1 MPDEAERLIMKIAE
15 YQKSGGARDA
25 DELLEALQTHHAW
38 SAEGARLLIKLAE
51 GYGSF
56 VLSNALAVAIVLEK
70 EDGELGY

>member
-1 MPDEAERLIMKIAE
+1 MSDSERLIMKIAE
-15 YQKSGGARDA
+15 YQRSGGGRDA
-25 DELLEALQTHHAW
+25 DELLEALQTHHSW
-38 SAEGARLLIKLAE
+38 TTEGAKLLIKLAE